1 MKGLFFIALFLLI
14 PFASSLSLDL
24 NITLKQQE
32 TFVIKLPIQIQ
43 NSISQE
49 QVILKRINVEVPFEH
64 GIKRFDG
71 DYYVYGIA
79 PSNEANYTLIIKGA
93 EIISQGTSKIEDIEI
108 SIFTNQESTDYNV
121 RPALFEGSSQADII
135 ITSFLNNNLEI
146 QSTLPGKSNIII
158 SPGENSISFQ
168 FSNFPQGLNKL
179 KIGTYDIFVYSN
191 SPSSADRYERIKFLP
206 RKIYGTYLIS
216 DRTPIKFRI
225 TNFGESLTDV
235 SFNYNDELFTIKPAK
250 IGIEQDGSLEIEI
263 EPKSRDKAITDT
275 IFFELGNET
284 YELPVEILFTEN
296 QSQVSNSLSSSTKGY
311 YCAELSG
318 ISCSADKVCSTD
330 TIESL
335 DESKCCTGLCEVKT
349 DSSYSWLG
357 YVIGTI
363 VLLGL
368 LWIIFRYYKTNK
380 TNSSFS
386 SKVAKAEKDLT

>member
-1 MKGLFFIALFLLI
+1 M

-64 GIKRFDG
+64 GIKRFNG
-71 DYYVYGIA
+71 DYYVYGLA
-79 PSNEANYTLIIKGA
+79 PSNEANYTLIIKDA
-93 EIISQGTSKIEDIEI
+93 QVVQQGTQEISDIEI
-108 SIFTNQESTDYNV
+108 PIFTTSENADYNV
-121 RPALFEGSSQADII
+121 RPALFEGSTQASII
-135 ITSFLNNNLEI
+135 INSFANANTEI
-146 QSTLPGKSNIII
+146 QTSIPNHQNIIL

-179 KIGTYDIFVYSN
+179 KVGTYDIFVYSN
-191 SPSSADRYERIKFLP
+191 SESSTDRYERIKFLP

-250 IGIEQDGSLEIEI
+250 IGIEENGSLEIEI
-263 EPKSRDKAITDT
+263 EPKSRDKAIIDT
-275 IFFELGNET
+275 ISFELGNET
-284 YELPVEILFTEN
+284 YELPIEILFTEN
-296 QSQVSNSLSSSTKGY
+296 QSQVSSPDLISNTKGY

-335 DESKCCTGLCEVKT
+335 DESKCCISVCEPKT
-349 DSSYSWLG
+349 ESSYSWLG

-380 TNSSFS
+380 SSSAFS
-386 SKVAKAEKDLT
+386 SKVSKAEKDLG